1 MAYRKE
7 HIDVEQAKSVRIDEG
22 LEEDQDIVREE

>member
-1 MAYRKE
+1 MAYRKRTYRRRTS
-7 HIDVEQAKSVRIDEG
+7 KSVRIDEG